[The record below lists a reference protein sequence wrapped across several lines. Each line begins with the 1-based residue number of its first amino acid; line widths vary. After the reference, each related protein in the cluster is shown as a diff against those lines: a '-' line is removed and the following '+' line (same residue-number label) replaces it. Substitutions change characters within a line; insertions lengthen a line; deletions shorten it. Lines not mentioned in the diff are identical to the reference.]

1 MKQGPFTQCVSVWG
15 VPIYATDAAPAEE
28 LTHAAHCLAQWLD
41 NDEDGVPTAAV
52 LEAMVRGDAAVIMG
66 ADAKETDRAGEWAS
80 ENGLGQTQGCR
91 VSETFPTNRGLAGE
105 TFDAGPLEEILHL
118 VMDTGFGQVPARAI
132 QAPGM
137 L

>member
-1 MKQGPFTQCVSVWG
+1 
-15 VPIYATDAAPAEE
+15 
-28 LTHAAHCLAQWLD
+28 
-41 NDEDGVPTAAV
+41 V

-80 ENGLGQTQGCR
+80 ENELGQTQGCR

-118 VMDTGFGQVPARAI
+118 DVMDTGFGQVPARAI
-132 QAPGM
+132 QAPGI
-137 L
+137 LLYLGPRNIFHRDLQSWILLGPRA